1 MNEPEHTDNK
11 RKIVAEDV
19 EQVAKIAKEIIDPA
33 LQKALGEARQHG
45 TDQEVI
51 SALANC
57 YAGLLIDLMGHDVAA
72 KFLQG
77 HAFHIASREEKPLTI
92 DKH

>member
-1 MNEPEHTDNK
+1 MDEPEHTDNK
-11 RKIVAEDV
+11 EKLPPEDM